1 MMEVAGGSRQERYNK
16 GAQGCDEQKIF
27 SNSFLIIAELIAA
40 VAKFFTFNAA
50 HMVLTFYMEH
60 RHLCRA
66 SPPSYAPL

>member
-1 MMEVAGGSRQERYNK
+1 MVEGAGSRKQWYNK
-16 GAQGCDEQKIF
+16 GAHRCDEQKIF